1 MTRLDPA
8 LHPNNLPRDFV
19 QAMAVCITAQ
29 AFGNEPIHVH
39 SIFDGLYG
47 MAYTTHKPTVDA
59 FINLLHKMHA
69 MGLISTV
76 SDQGTLILTDKGDE
90 CATAF
95 RELWEGAGV
104 LDLTDLLGDTTKE
117 SL

>member
-1 MTRLDPA
+1 MICPTNLRPE
-8 LHPNNLPRDFV
+8 NLPRDFV
-19 QAMAVCITAQ
+19 QAAAVCITAQ
-29 AFGNEPIHVH
+29 AFGNEPIHVQ

-47 MAYTTHKPTVDA
+47 MDCTTHKPTVNA

-76 SDQGTLILTDKGDE
+76 SDQGTLILTDHGDE
-90 CATAF
+90 AATTF
-95 RELWEGAGV
+95 RNLWEGAGV
-104 LDLTDLLGDTTKE
+104 LDLTDLLGDTKE

>member
-1 MTRLDPA
+1 MTPLDPA

-47 MAYTTHKPTVDA
+47 MACTTHKPTVDA

-69 MGLISTV
+69 NGLISTV

-90 CATAF
+90 AATTF
-95 RELWEGAGV
+95 RNLWEGAGV
-104 LDLTDLLGDTTKE
+104 LDLTDLLGDTKE

>member
-1 MTRLDPA
+1 MNCPTNLRPE
-8 LHPNNLPRDFV
+8 NLPRDFV
-19 QAMAVCITAQ
+19 QAAAVCITAQ

-47 MAYTTHKPTVDA
+47 MDCTTHKATVDA

-69 MGLISTV
+69 NGLISTV

-95 RELWEGAGV
+95 RELWEGGGIV
-104 LDLTDLLGDTTKE
+104 NLTDLLGDTTKE
-117 SL
+117 SM

>member
-1 MTRLDPA
+1 MNCPTNLRPE
-8 LHPNNLPRDFV
+8 NLPRDFV
-19 QAMAVCITAQ
+19 QAAAVCITAQ

-90 CATAF
+90 AATTF
-95 RELWEGAGV
+95 RNLWEGAGV
-104 LDLTDLLGDTTKE
+104 LDLTDLLGDTKE

>member
-19 QAMAVCITAQ
+19 QAMAVCITIQ

-47 MAYTTHKPTVDA
+47 MACTTHKPTVNA

-95 RELWEGAGV
+95 RELWEGGGI
-104 LDLTDLLGDTTKE
+104 LNLTDLLGDTKE

>member
-1 MTRLDPA
+1 MG
-8 LHPNNLPRDFV
+8 
-19 QAMAVCITAQ
+19 C
-29 AFGNEPIHVH
+29 
-39 SIFDGLYG
+39 
-47 MAYTTHKPTVDA
+47 TTHKATVDA

-90 CATAF
+90 AATTF
-95 RELWEGAGV
+95 RNLWEGAGV
-104 LDLTDLLGDTTKE
+104 LDLTDLLGDTKE